1 MHATTLSEAIH
12 ESTSS
17 SFIFLTTVH
26 STHTMGFSL
35 RRTPSANRSL
45 LRPQVFFEKPS
56 GSLTH
61 SSPQSL
67 HSSSSGRSESRGTR
81 RHFTRHRACHFH
93 HLSIVRAHMGP
104 SKSPSP
110 SSCLLFRSS
119 DSCDLCSALI
129 SPKRRCTSSSFF
141 SIVTRLVSCLE
152 QGLPVTSCLE
162 QGFLVPCLEQGLP
175 MSSIPFSSSGNNR
188 RKTWP
193 SPPTNPPHALGAP
206 PWHETRAPTR
216 LET

>member
-1 MHATTLSEAIH
+1 MRVFLQPLHATTLSEAIH

-17 SFIFLTTVH
+17 SFIFLTSVH
-26 STHTMGFSL
+26 LTHTMGFSL
-35 RRTPSANRSL
+35 RRTPFANRSS

-67 HSSSSGRSESRGTR
+67 HSSSSGRSQSPGVQGAI
-81 RHFTRHRACHFH
+81 FTRHRACHFH

-104 SKSPSP
+104 GKSPSP

-175 MSSIPFSSSGNNR
+175 MSSIPFYSSGRNR
-188 RKTWP
+188 RKAWP
-193 SPPTNPPHALGAP
+193 SPPTNPPQAL
-206 PWHETRAPTR
+206 
-216 LET
+216 